1 MTENDGLRKEARERA
16 EMKFS
21 FYINIA
27 LYIIINGILIAI
39 WYFNGMGFPWIIFP
53 LIGWGIGVVAHYLT
67 AFVYPGKKYLDG
79 MAEKEYEKLSRG

>member
-1 MTENDGLRKEARERA
+1 MTENDELRKEARERA

-27 LYIIINGILIAI
+27 LYIIINGILISI

-67 AFVYPGKKYLDG
+67 AFVYPGRKYLDG
-79 MAEKEYEKLSRG
+79 MAEKEYEKLTKG